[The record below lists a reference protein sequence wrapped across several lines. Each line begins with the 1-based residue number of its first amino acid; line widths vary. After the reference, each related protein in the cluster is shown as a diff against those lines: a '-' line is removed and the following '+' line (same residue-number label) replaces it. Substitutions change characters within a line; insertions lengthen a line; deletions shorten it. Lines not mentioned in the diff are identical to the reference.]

1 MDLTAP
7 YHNCGGKRQFLP
19 GTSDRGGGEESKHEE
34 VSASFFYLNQTA
46 GEEVTLFPSLS
57 LGWQDILLSHSVLNE
72 EPETSILLY
81 GNCLAAIL
89 RCPLCDSKTNKQ
101 IHASPRLLKKLA
113 QV

>member
-7 YHNCGGKRQFLP
+7 YHNCGGRRQFLP

-72 EPETSILLY
+72 DPERLPFYCTGIALQLFY
-81 GNCLAAIL
+81 AAL
-89 RCPLCDSKTNKQ
+89 SVTPKQTNKYT
-101 IHASPRLLKKLA
+101 LA
-113 QV
+113 PGF